1 MSIPFWHAGILELST
16 CHSTFPLPYFVPEKK
31 HWKICIPGTRGNG
44 MIAKKKKINK
54 INKWRNQP
62 PKQKKR
68 VHLKEKECTHINIPN
83 DALANT
89 RRVQR
94 AKFKKSSET
103 LFVIGSSMY
112 IYDAT
117 TLALLLPLYSFSRWV
132 CMNSSEY
139 FCSFVLFC
147 FLLLCGWSHEIAQ
160 RLNNADDK
168 NGNED
173 DPRPKKELGR
183 QISQRAWQMVR
194 SSRKKKKTRHRTNTQ
209 KEKWSCSWKSFYILK
224 SRCVSYPLVLFFWL
238 YICFVFFRLLPF
250 LNTDIVGRQH
260 QLQQFDICGQR
271 RGWRPVLDLPC
282 RESRTTRLGHGGHF
296 ETRRPM

>member
-1 MSIPFWHAGILELST
+1 M
-16 CHSTFPLPYFVPEKK
+16 EK
-31 HWKICIPGTRGNG
+31 P
-44 MIAKKKKINK
+44 APPSPPQKKKK
-54 INKWRNQP
+54 R
-62 PKQKKR
+62 KR

-94 AKFKKSSET
+94 AKFKKSTGT

-117 TLALLLPLYSFSRWV
+117 TLLSFYSFSRWV

-139 FCSFVLFC
+139 FCSFGLFC
-147 FLLLCGWSHEIAQ
+147 FLLLCGWSHEMAQ

-194 SSRKKKKTRHRTNTQ
+194 SSKKKKKKTRPRTNTQ
-209 KEKWSCSWKSFYILK
+209 KEK
-224 SRCVSYPLVLFFWL
+224 
-238 YICFVFFRLLPF
+238 
-250 LNTDIVGRQH
+250 
-260 QLQQFDICGQR
+260 
-271 RGWRPVLDLPC
+271 
-282 RESRTTRLGHGGHF
+282 
-296 ETRRPM
+296 